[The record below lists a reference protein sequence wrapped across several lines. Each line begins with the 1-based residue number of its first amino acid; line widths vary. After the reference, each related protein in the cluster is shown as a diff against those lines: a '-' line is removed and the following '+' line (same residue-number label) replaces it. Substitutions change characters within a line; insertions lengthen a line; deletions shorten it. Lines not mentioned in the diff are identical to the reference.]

1 MRRCVRAVLHVTALM
16 SGAADNAATAH
27 VSPQSAPTS
36 TVSAVSSTVATV
48 AMPSAPEGAALL
60 IFFVHLHYY
69 TGIIICH
76 HSLHFSRIKVFA
88 TSHAEKWY

>member
-16 SGAADNAATAH
+16 SGAADNAATAP
-27 VSPQSAPTS
+27 VSPQSAPIS

-48 AMPSAPEGAALL
+48 AMPSAPEGAALQ

-69 TGIIICH
+69 TGIYAIIHCIFH
-76 HSLHFSRIKVFA
+76 
-88 TSHAEKWY
+88 T